1 MNDNAKEAVMQ
12 LRAPAQLSLLD
23 PERIAATLPLLGHT
37 VSWRFS
43 GIEIAHDDF
52 ARRLGAAGF
61 SHAAPKPPTARAA
74 LRRAL
79 IAWIGDRARA
89 GTGLEAVGW
98 DADEVDDAGGGTA
111 QRALIRVIN
120 RRGGEWLVFAL
131 VAEDVDLVALGLS
144 YGTSLRFLL
153 EKATGRLVCT
163 ADATGEADAVL
174 ESAQLEAEI
183 QPYWRRY
190 RAILVAADVSRT
202 VRAVI
207 DELGA
212 VCLRHGGGYY
222 FVPDSRRDEL
232 ARLRQLIADLPTKI
246 GHEPFLLALPQ
257 VDAPAARRQL
267 AQAAHADFM
276 ADLGAMDADLQRFL
290 DAPEG
295 TVRPRTIAG
304 RLAACKALR
313 IKADAYAELLGMRQ
327 ERIVAQLAG
336 LVAKAGAVV
345 LRGADAETVDGE
357 VAPDGELPAPGAP
370 AARPEGS
377 NLRLLP
383 GYDQDHALLTD
394 GRP

>member
-1 MNDNAKEAVMQ
+1 MQ
-12 LRAPAQLSLLD
+12 LRAAAQLSLLD

-43 GIEIAHDDF
+43 GIEIAHDEF
-52 ARRLGAAGF
+52 ARRLGATGF

-89 GTGLEAVGW
+89 GAGPALGW
-98 DADEVDDAGGGTA
+98 DADELDDAGGGAA

-120 RRGGEWLVFAL
+120 RRGGDWLVFAL
-131 VAEDVDLVALGLS
+131 VAEDLDLVALGLS

-174 ESAQLEAEI
+174 ESAQLEAEL

-190 RAILVAADVSRT
+190 RAILIAADVSRA
-202 VRAVI
+202 VRAIV
-207 DELGA
+207 DGLGA
-212 VCLRHGGGYY
+212 VSLRHGGGYY
-222 FVPDSRRDEL
+222 FVPDSRRDDL
-232 ARLRQLIADLPTKI
+232 ARLRNLVADLPTKI

-267 AQAAHADFM
+267 ARAAHADFM

-295 TVRPRTIAG
+295 TVRSRTIAG
-304 RLAACKALR
+304 RLATFRALR
-313 IKADAYAELLGMRQ
+313 AKADAYAELLGMRQ
-327 ERIVAQLAG
+327 ERIVAQLGA

-345 LRGADAETVDGE
+345 LRGADAEAGDGE
-357 VAPDGELPAPGAP
+357 GAPDGETPAPETSP
-370 AARPEGS
+370 ARPDGA

-383 GYDQDHALLTD
+383 GYDRDHGLPTD

>member
-1 MNDNAKEAVMQ
+1 MQ
-12 LRAPAQLSLLD
+12 MRARAQLSLLD
-23 PERIAATLPLLGHT
+23 MERTAATLPLLGHT

-43 GIEIAHDDF
+43 GIELPHDDF

-61 SHAAPKPPTARAA
+61 ARAVPKPPTARAA

-89 GTGLEAVGW
+89 GAGPALGW
-98 DADEVDDAGGGTA
+98 DADELDDAGGGTA

-153 EKATGRLVCT
+153 EKATARLVCT

-174 ESAQLEAEI
+174 ESAQLEAAL

-190 RAILVAADVSRT
+190 RAVLVAADVSRA
-202 VRAVI
+202 VRAVV
-207 DELGA
+207 DGLGA
-212 VCLRHGGGYY
+212 VSLRHGGGYY

-232 ARLRQLIADLPTKI
+232 ARLRHLVADLPTRP

-313 IKADAYAELLGMRQ
+313 IKADAYAELLGMRR

-345 LRGADAETVDGE
+345 LRGADAEAGDGD
-357 VAPDGELPAPGAP
+357 VAPGGAVPEPGVPSAQPEAPG
-370 AARPEGS
+370 
-377 NLRLLP
+377 LRLLP
-383 GYDQDHALLTD
+383 GYAQGLGLLTD